1 MVDDLRKIDKTIVF
15 CIFVGPVILMFLFVI
30 YNIVTGK
37 STAELIMEDDL
48 SEHFHGKIDT
58 QYVETF
64 NHGIKYAELSTG
76 YKYPIFRNW
85 ERYLEKGDSLAKDSN
100 SFQLRIFKMKGDT
113 LVLDYRN
120 TYRKEVRKKL
130 GI

>member
-1 MVDDLRKIDKTIVF
+1 
-15 CIFVGPVILMFLFVI
+15 
-30 YNIVTGK
+30 
-37 STAELIMEDDL
+37 MEDDL

-76 YKYPIFRNW
+76 YKHPIFRNW

-113 LVLDYRN
+113 LVLDYRD

>member
-1 MVDDLRKIDKTIVF
+1 
-15 CIFVGPVILMFLFVI
+15 MFLFVI

-76 YKYPIFRNW
+76 YKHPIFRNW

-113 LVLDYRN
+113 LVLDYRD